1 MKYGIV
7 LDAIFTRHNTP
18 EGHPER
24 PQRIEAILQ
33 AVKGWNPSGQLVRVA
48 PLPAKEEWLLAVH
61 TQEHWQRIQGT
72 SGQAVSQLDPETDT
86 SSDAFETATLAAGSA
101 VALTYELL
109 QGKKCC

>member
-18 EGHPER
+18 AGHPER

-48 PLPAKEEWLLAVH
+48 PLPAQEEWLLAVH
-61 TQEHWQRIQGT
+61 THEHWQRIQGT
-72 SGQAVSQLDPETDT
+72 SGQKRYL
-86 SSDAFETATLAAGSA
+86 SSIQIPTPVLIHSRRP
-101 VALTYELL
+101 L
-109 QGKKCC
+109 